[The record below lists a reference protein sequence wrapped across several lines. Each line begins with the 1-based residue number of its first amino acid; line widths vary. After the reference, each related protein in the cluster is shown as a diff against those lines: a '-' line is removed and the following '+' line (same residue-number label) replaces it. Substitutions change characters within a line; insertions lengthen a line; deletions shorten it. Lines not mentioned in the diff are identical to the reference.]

1 MEQDVTVEDTV
12 VTPDLLPT
20 EAQPSTVKPEDQGAI
35 PAEIGDGYPTTTLSD
50 VKEEATLT
58 DPDRNEPVN
67 IDIKVE

>member
-35 PAEIGDGYPTTTLSD
+35 SPENGNGYTTTTVSD
-50 VKEEATLT
+50 VKAEATLW
-58 DPDRNEPVN
+58 DSDRNEPVSV
-67 IDIKVE
+67 DIKAE

>member
-12 VTPDLLPT
+12 VTPDLLVPET
-20 EAQPSTVKPEDQGAI
+20 KPSTVKPEDQGAI
-35 PAEIGDGYPTTTLSD
+35 EPENGNGYTTTMMSD
-50 VKEEATLT
+50 VKAEATLT